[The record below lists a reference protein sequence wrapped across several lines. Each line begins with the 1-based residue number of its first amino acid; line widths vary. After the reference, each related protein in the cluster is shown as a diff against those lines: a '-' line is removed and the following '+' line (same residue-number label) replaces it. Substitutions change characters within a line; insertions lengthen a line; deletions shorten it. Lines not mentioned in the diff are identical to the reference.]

1 MVIVDLIIKR
11 RQVIE
16 QMESHYVSTS
26 NVPGTQKNYESRCN
40 RYIDFCDFT
49 KMRPY
54 PANEFKICKYAAFLA
69 ETMKTVESIKQYCG
83 AICQENEMKGF
94 RPVKLGIKF
103 HKEIMGIRKNLHHQ
117 FKRAEPMM
125 VELLTKMQAVIDFTE
140 DKNVAVWTCMLTG
153 FHLVLRKSNLVP
165 LSKMHDT
172 VRNISRNN
180 VRYDQGLMIVYV
192 DWSKTNQYRELVNK
206 SPMMGNN
213 NYPICSVRWIKYMC
227 DRIPAKPYHNLF
239 CYKNKKGQIL

>member
-1 MVIVDLIIKR
+1 
-11 RQVIE
+11 
-16 QMESHYVSTS
+16 
-26 NVPGTQKNYESRCN
+26 
-40 RYIDFCDFT
+40 
-49 KMRPY
+49 
-54 PANEFKICKYAAFLA
+54 
-69 ETMKTVESIKQYCG
+69 
-83 AICQENEMKGF
+83 MKGF

-117 FKRAEPMM
+117 VKRAEPMT

-192 DWSKTNQYRELVNK
+192 DWSKTNQYREFVNK

-213 NYPICSVRWIKYMC
+213 NDPICPVRWNKYMC

-239 CYKNKKGQIL
+239 CYKNKKGQIVPVTYYDLMKSLRGWLQKVGVKNSKDYSLHSLRRGASMHAFKSGVAERTIMQMGGWKSNCYRRYIEVGVDSRLAAWKRFTNNF